1 MDEESSSSAAA
12 AASAEQCE
20 DDTPSSLFFTTTD
33 LIDKMNR
40 SVQEATGVP
49 DKLPGGG
56 GFELQRKLPDG
67 SYRRADESET
77 AAANFQAKMKQAAEM
92 TSALEPG
99 ERIEWAGWQR
109 KQRNDL
115 FARGEY
121 REAMDVYLTCLVAM
135 DQKAGNKE
143 KENADSHDDQR
154 YLCDDS
160 ENNSTEEQQSADE
173 SAARIDQEIKLPV
186 LLNLALSAMK
196 LGLLSKADQF
206 CTFALEME
214 SGRRSVK
221 AHFRRGRVRML
232 MGHYVTAELDLER
245 ADELNAAKFAEGS
258 GREDEGEASDER
270 DAIARERR
278 KLARLVDQAS
288 RNEKAQK
295 RAMERLFQSPADA
308 GGGDPAIAT
317 EGLYHEKKAPPTKHA
332 PVNEYDESCQQ
343 LSCWQWYLQMVGR
356 CAQKILDIIGE
367 DDDDDQVDIP
377 VDQDL
382 LNALMDEKKNS

>member
-1 MDEESSSSAAA
+1 MEEESSSAAENCA
-12 AASAEQCE
+12 
-20 DDTPSSLFFTTTD
+20 DTDTPSSLFFTTTD
-33 LIDKMNR
+33 LISKMNR
-40 SVQEATGVP
+40 SIQEATGAAGE
-49 DKLPGGG
+49 LPGGG

-92 TSALEPG
+92 TASLEPG

-109 KQRNDL
+109 KQGNDL

-135 DQKAGNKE
+135 DQKTKKN
-143 KENADSHDDQR
+143 ENADPDV
-154 YLCDDS
+154 S
-160 ENNSTEEQQSADE
+160 EDNSTEQQLAGDDMT
-173 SAARIDQEIKLPV
+173 ARIEKEIKLPV

-206 CTFALEME
+206 CTFAIETD

-232 MGHYVTAELDLER
+232 MGHYVTAELDLEK
-245 ADELNAAKFAEGS
+245 ADELNAAKFAEG
-258 GREDEGEASDER
+258 GERGADEEAANER
-270 DAIARERR
+270 DTIARERR
-278 KLARLVDQAS
+278 KLSRLVGQAS
-288 RNEKAQK
+288 RNQKTQK

-308 GGGDPAIAT
+308 GGGDLAIAT
-317 EGLYHEKKAPPTKHA
+317 EGLYHEKKTPPNQHA
-332 PVNEYDESCQQ
+332 LIEKYDESRQQ
-343 LSCWQWYLQMVGR
+343 LSCWQWYLHMVGR

-367 DDDDDQVDIP
+367 DEEDDSEVEIP
-377 VDQDL
+377 VDRDL

>member
-1 MDEESSSSAAA
+1 MEEETPPTAA
-12 AASAEQCE
+12 AASEHGT
-20 DDTPSSLFFTTTD
+20 DTPSSLFFTTTD

-40 SVQEATGVP
+40 SIQEATGVAGE
-49 DKLPGGG
+49 LPGGG

-92 TSALEPG
+92 TASLEPG

-109 KQRNDL
+109 KQGNEL

-135 DQKAGNKE
+135 DQNTGNKN
-143 KENADSHDDQR
+143 ENADSDGGG
-154 YLCDDS
+154 S
-160 ENNSTEEQQSADE
+160 NSTEQQPADDMAE
-173 SAARIDQEIKLPV
+173 RIEKEIKLPV

-206 CTFALEME
+206 CSFALETE

-232 MGHYVTAELDLER
+232 MGHYVTAELDLEK
-245 ADELNAAKFAEGS
+245 ADELNAEKLVEG
-258 GREDEGEASDER
+258 GEREDEEVEKER

-278 KLARLVDQAS
+278 KLSRLVGQAS
-288 RNEKAQK
+288 RNRKTQK
-295 RAMERLFQSPADA
+295 RAMERLFQSHVDA
-308 GGGDPAIAT
+308 GGGALAIAT
-317 EGLYHEKKAPPTKHA
+317 EGLYHEKESPPIE
-332 PVNEYDESCQQ
+332 EYDESFQQ
-343 LSCWQWYLQMVGR
+343 LSCWQWYLHMVGR

-367 DDDDDQVDIP
+367 DEDDDDEVEIP

>member
-1 MDEESSSSAAA
+1 MDEESSSAAA
-12 AASAEQCE
+12 AAAAENCA
-20 DDTPSSLFFTTTD
+20 DTPSSLFFTTTD
-33 LIDKMNR
+33 LINKMNR
-40 SVQEATGVP
+40 SIQEATGAAGE
-49 DKLPGGG
+49 LPGGG

-92 TSALEPG
+92 TASLEPG

-109 KQRNDL
+109 KQGNDL

-135 DQKAGNKE
+135 DQKTRRTRSQIQTVAGTT
-143 KENADSHDDQR
+143 A
-154 YLCDDS
+154 
-160 ENNSTEEQQSADE
+160 NSTEQQLAGDDMT
-173 SAARIDQEIKLPV
+173 ARTEKEIKLPV

-206 CTFALEME
+206 CTFAIETD

-232 MGHYVTAELDLER
+232 MGHYVTAELDLEK
-245 ADELNAAKFAEGS
+245 ADELNAAKFAEG
-258 GREDEGEASDER
+258 GERGADEEAANER
-270 DAIARERR
+270 DTIARERR
-278 KLARLVDQAS
+278 KLSRLVGQAS
-288 RNEKAQK
+288 RNQKTQK

-308 GGGDPAIAT
+308 GGGDLAIAT
-317 EGLYHEKKAPPTKHA
+317 EGLYHEKKTPPIQHA
-332 PVNEYDESCQQ
+332 LIEKYDESRQQ
-343 LSCWQWYLQMVGR
+343 LSCWQWYLHMVGR

-367 DDDDDQVDIP
+367 DEDDSEVEIP
-377 VDQDL
+377 VDRDL